1 MTKPTLESLN
11 EAAQAAGLRNWAH
24 AQSSE
29 SLQYPSIIAH
39 ALTLDK
45 LHGRKEASEAELF
58 YLTVMRL
65 SLGSSDWGEDRS
77 QLGHLDKDAIALIEA
92 KFAELRAP
100 KEPEWIEW
108 YGGECPVAEG
118 ADCEVKFR
126 SGECNSEFSSGNWSW
141 KHFASGGDII
151 AYRVFP

>member
-45 LHGRKEASEAELF
+45 LHGRKGRSEAETL
-58 YLTVMRL
+58 
-65 SLGSSDWGEDRS
+65 WGDLVDCVTNEE
-77 QLGHLDKDAIALIEA
+77 AVALIEA

-118 ADCEVKFR
+118 AYCEVKFR

-151 AYRVFP
+151 AYRIFP